1 MAAQLDDLLRVAG
14 QRPDPFGDRP
24 TDAACGYAARH
35 SHPGLAVR
43 GEIRKTDVVKFDAA
57 AGHGVAGA
65 DARTRDAVARL
76 LLEHGPA
83 TAADLGG
90 QLGLSTAAVRRHL
103 DALVGDGLVTERPQR
118 PAGRRPRGRG
128 RPAKLFALTGSGR
141 EAFPHAYDDLAA
153 AALRFLAD
161 AGGDAAVA
169 EFAERRVAGLED
181 RLRSSVA
188 GAGRPADRL
197 EALADALSEEGYAA
211 SAHDLAS
218 GGQLCQ
224 HHCPVAHVAAEFPQ
238 LCEAETRA
246 FARLLGTH
254 VQRLA
259 TLARGDEV
267 CTTHVPAAGTAPTIP
282 ARPVPARPGRK
293 PL

>member
-1 MAAQLDDLLRVAG
+1 
-14 QRPDPFGDRP
+14 
-24 TDAACGYAARH
+24 
-35 SHPGLAVR
+35 LAVR
-43 GEIRKTDVVKFDAA
+43 AEIRKTDVVKFDP
-57 AGHGVAGA
+57 GA
-65 DARTRDAVARL
+65 STRDAVARL
-76 LLEHGPA
+76 LLENGPA
-83 TAADLGG
+83 TASSLGE

-103 DALVGDGLVTERPQR
+103 DALVAEGLVTERQQR
-118 PAGRRPRGRG
+118 PLGRRPRGRG

-161 AGGDAAVA
+161 SRGDAAVT
-169 EFAERRVAGLED
+169 EFAEHRVAGLEG
-181 RLRSSVA
+181 RLRSSVPA
-188 GAGRPADRL
+188 SGRPADRL
-197 EALADALSEEGYAA
+197 EALAGALSDEGYAA
-211 SAHDLAS
+211 SAHALAS

-246 FARLLGTH
+246 FERLLGTH

-267 CTTHVPAAGTAPTIP
+267 CTTHVPAAGTAP
-282 ARPVPARPGRK
+282 ARPHPARPGRK